1 MINGVPLYQAKAELF
16 RSLGHPVRIRV
27 LELLAER
34 DHAVYE
40 LLEQISVEQANL
52 SQQLAVLRRTGL
64 VSQRR
69 EGGVVLYSLV
79 GPEAREAPPVGAQAV
94 ASTRLRQSR
103 PRTGARHPHRHL
115 QRGPHSQAG
124 RSHRSRLE
132 ITSSP

>member
-69 EGGVVLYSLV
+69 EGGVVIYSLV
-79 GPEAREAPPVGAQAV
+79 GPEARELLLSA
-94 ASTRLRQSR
+94 RKLLRQLVSGSQDLGLALDT
-103 PRTGARHPHRHL
+103 PTDTSSVAPTAK
-115 QRGPHSQAG
+115 QAG
-124 RSHRSRLE
+124 H
-132 ITSSP
+132 TAAV